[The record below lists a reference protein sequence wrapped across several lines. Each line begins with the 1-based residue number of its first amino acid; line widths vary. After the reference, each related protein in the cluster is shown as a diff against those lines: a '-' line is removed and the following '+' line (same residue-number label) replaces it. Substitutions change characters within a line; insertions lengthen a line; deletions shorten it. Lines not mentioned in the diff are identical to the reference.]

1 LRQAKKG
8 CHDQIQEEKP
18 VLDIFINTNR
28 TLALKEAISDS
39 IDSGQYGSLADD
51 IRDCFTEEQVEQIE
65 EMLDSGDFDEIIDN
79 VLSDW
84 SGDSMDELLEE
95 LKELLAESNIEL
107 SFDDDAS
114 EPEDVVDYDEEPDDD
129 FEDDDNDGYEEEE
142 EEEEEEE
149 F

>member
-1 LRQAKKG
+1 M
-8 CHDQIQEEKP
+8 
-18 VLDIFINTNR
+18 LDIFINTNR

-129 FEDDDNDGYEEEE
+129 FEDDDNDEYEEEE
-142 EEEEEEE
+142 EEEE

>member
-1 LRQAKKG
+1 
-8 CHDQIQEEKP
+8 
-18 VLDIFINTNR
+18 VLDIFINTHR

-51 IRDCFTEEQVEQIE
+51 IRDCFTEEQVEQVE

-95 LKELLAESNIEL
+95 LKELLAESSIEL

-114 EPEDVVDYDEEPDDD
+114 EPEDVVDYDEEPDDE

-142 EEEEEEE
+142 EEEAY
-149 F
+149 

>member
-1 LRQAKKG
+1 M
-8 CHDQIQEEKP
+8 
-18 VLDIFINTNR
+18 LDIFINTHR

-51 IRDCFTEEQVEQIE
+51 IRDCFTEEQVEQVE

-114 EPEDVVDYDEEPDDD
+114 EPEDVVDYDEEPDDE

-142 EEEEEEE
+142 EEEAY
-149 F
+149 

>member
-1 LRQAKKG
+1 
-8 CHDQIQEEKP
+8 
-18 VLDIFINTNR
+18 VLDIFINTHR

-84 SGDSMDELLEE
+84 SGDSMDELLDE
-95 LKELLAESNIEL
+95 LKELLAESSIEL

-114 EPEDVVDYDEEPDDD
+114 EPEDVVDYDEEPDDE

-142 EEEEEEE
+142 EEEEA

>member
-1 LRQAKKG
+1 M
-8 CHDQIQEEKP
+8 
-18 VLDIFINTNR
+18 LDIFINTNR

-84 SGDSMDELLEE
+84 SGDSMDELLVTGETWE
-95 LKELLAESNIEL
+95 IK
-107 SFDDDAS
+107 
-114 EPEDVVDYDEEPDDD
+114 
-129 FEDDDNDGYEEEE
+129 
-142 EEEEEEE
+142 
-149 F
+149 

>member
-8 CHDQIQEEKP
+8 CDDQIQEEKP

-142 EEEEEEE
+142 EEEE

>member
-8 CHDQIQEEKP
+8 CDDQIQEEKP

-65 EMLDSGDFDEIIDN
+65 EMLDSGDVDEIIDN

-129 FEDDDNDGYEEEE
+129 FEDDDNDEYEEEE
-142 EEEEEEE
+142 EEE